1 MSIEETLAEVVRK
14 VVREELATMN
24 SGAQDLE
31 LLTADD
37 VARLL
42 KYPDRHSVYK
52 LKREGKLKPVNL
64 GDKTLRFSHAEV
76 RRFIQECAQ

>member
-14 VVREELATMN
+14 VVREELSMLSN
-24 SGAQDLE
+24 GHDLE

-37 VARLL
+37 VARML

-52 LKREGKLKPVNL
+52 LRREKKLKAVAL
-64 GDKTLRFSHAEV
+64 GDNTLRFSRAEV
-76 RRFIQECAQ
+76 RRFIEERES